1 AAITP
6 IAAMKS
12 STLNSLRVLVVTF
25 LKNSPAFLVPV
36 GADAGAAPRF
46 WAAVLYTIPKPLHRT
61 TAMAA
66 VSISRD
72 ESFMSFTSVRMQTR
86 FRARR
91 LYGIR
96 GILGQTTRNSEWGP
110 IGGCKSQVAA
120 FQI

>member
-1 AAITP
+1 MTPMAAI
-6 IAAMKS
+6 KS

-46 WAAVLYTIPKPLHRT
+46 WAAVLYTIPKPLHRV

-72 ESFMSFTSVRMQTR
+72 ESFMSFTSVRMQPDFGHDDYTEFGEFWDR
-86 FRARR
+86 H
-91 LYGIR
+91 
-96 GILGQTTRNSEWGP
+96 SEF
-110 IGGCKSQVAA
+110 CENLLEVAA
-120 FQI
+120 LQI